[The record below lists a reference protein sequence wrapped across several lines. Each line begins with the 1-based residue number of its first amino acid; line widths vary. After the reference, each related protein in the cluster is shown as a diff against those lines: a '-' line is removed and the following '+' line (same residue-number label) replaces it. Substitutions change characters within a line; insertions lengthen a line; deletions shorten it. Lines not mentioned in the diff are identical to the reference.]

1 MSFNEEGYSE
11 HSHENPMME
20 EDTSKYDLLNDD
32 DYEKKLDIN
41 RMEMEQ
47 KIDEKEN

>member
-1 MSFNEEGYSE
+1 
-11 HSHENPMME
+11 ME